1 MVYNENNFPI
11 GCFQFDYETEGFSN
25 IEKEV
30 IPEKYSTEVYK
41 INIGKL
47 KGKFKSPTS
56 SISILRVVSNIALI
70 NLEEIVVTENS
81 F

>member
-1 MVYNENNFPI
+1 M
-11 GCFQFDYETEGFSN
+11 
-25 IEKEV
+25 
-30 IPEKYSTEVYK
+30 IPEIYSTEVYK